1 MSAQVFVSVG
11 SNINAAVN
19 VRLAAVLLQRE
30 FGDLQL
36 STVYRSA
43 SAGFSGDDFLNLI
56 IGFTTERSP
65 HDCAAVMTKLEHEAG
80 RSEDQHGF
88 VSRPLDLDMVLY
100 GDLVDT
106 DPALRVPRDD
116 IDKYAFVLGPLAE
129 IAPGFRHP
137 LNGKTMA
144 ELWTAFDQSASPMTV
159 EPIKL

>member
-1 MSAQVFVSVG
+1 MSTQVFVSVG

-19 VRLAAVLLQRE
+19 VGVAVMLLRRE

-56 IGFTTERSP
+56 VGFTTECSP
-65 HDCAAVMTKLEHEAG
+65 HDCAAVMTQLEHEAG

-100 GDLVDT
+100 GDLVDA
-106 DPALRVPRDD
+106 DPELRVPRDD

-129 IAPGFRHP
+129 IAPGVRHP
-137 LNGKTMA
+137 LSGKTMS
-144 ELWTAFDQSASPMTV
+144 ELWTAFDQAASPMTV
-159 EPIKL
+159 EPINL